1 MFVHAITRG
10 LGTVPLQTTE
20 GADERRLA
28 SSSLRKQQSAS
39 GAFLDRAKFC
49 SLARLQL
56 GWALF
61 LNRTQPHADI
71 SVVEKAATV
80 LGIATEKEERDAYE
94 LITKTKGY
102 TRSFVSSILA
112 AVGNGAA
119 PLLGISLSST
129 IQNEASPVAGMF
141 YPPSQELHHW

>member
-1 MFVHAITRG
+1 MFVHAITSG

-49 SLARLQL
+49 SLAR
-56 GWALF
+56 WALF

-94 LITKTKGY
+94 LITKTKA
-102 TRSFVSSILA
+102 TRDFLCRRYWQ
-112 AVGNGAA
+112 
-119 PLLGISLSST
+119 LS
-129 IQNEASPVAGMF
+129 EMERHPC
-141 YPPSQELHHW
+141 